1 MKIRENHHIILEKHP
16 YAEFLNKDLM
26 AESQL
31 HDNEI
36 NSNYT
41 NLVGKKISTSKSND
55 APSKLIGQWIV
66 TILKDVVHNSPLI
79 AETISYDVSMWFA
92 IYDEGDYA
100 KSHHH
105 IPYSLWSF
113 VYYVNT
119 PKGSSPLVF
128 TTSGKKIKAEE
139 GKLVL
144 FPAGIRHHVPKN
156 RCKNRLV
163 LAGNLIPFRG

>member
-1 MKIRENHHIILEKHP
+1 MKIL
-16 YAEFLNKDLM
+16 
-26 AESQL
+26 
-31 HDNEI
+31 
-36 NSNYT
+36 
-41 NLVGKKISTSKSND
+41 KISIASLIIFSCSNTEENE
-55 APSKLIGQWIV
+55 SSNNGKGIV
-66 TILKDVVHNSPLI
+66 QNEN

-144 FPAGIRHHVPKN
+144 FPAGVRHHVPKN